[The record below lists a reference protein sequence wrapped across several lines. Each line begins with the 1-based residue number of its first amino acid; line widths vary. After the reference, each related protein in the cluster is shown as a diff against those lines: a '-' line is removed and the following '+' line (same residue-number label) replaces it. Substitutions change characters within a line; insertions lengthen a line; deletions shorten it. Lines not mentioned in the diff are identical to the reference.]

1 MLKKLSNR
9 GYRGN
14 ECVNSYCSCKECRH
28 RTAVLS
34 FFRDKMLLDD
44 LVQLQMGENVLVIV
58 DSSEELDGFL
68 RYKGPVSSL
77 EPAYIFGVELVN
89 HPGHKQRQI
98 TRIAV

>member
-1 MLKKLSNR
+1 
-9 GYRGN
+9 
-14 ECVNSYCSCKECRH
+14 
-28 RTAVLS
+28 
-34 FFRDKMLLDD
+34 MLLDD

-89 HPGHKQRQI
+89 HPGHRE
-98 TRIAV
+98 TNYMDEGEW